1 MIYERLHCTFIGIV
15 ATIVDSIVVAEFAG
29 YWLHRLLHSDRF
41 PALSRPHLIH
51 HFLKYGP
58 QQPMRAAKYC
68 NATDGRFSLH
78 NIGMEW
84 LAPSAIILSCCYGVM
99 VLLSV
104 PPVYVSIALCT
115 LAGWPIFMFSYLH
128 DKMHVKDFWMTKVP
142 LLKGWFLNARRMHD
156 IHHRSVDSRGMMD
169 TNFGIGFYFVD
180 RIFQTSAKRHRPF
193 DWSGYRA
200 AIQRYGFVE
209 AEPLSPGGGPK
220 PLFDKKCVMRGRGR
234 LPD

>member
-15 ATIVDSIVVAEFAG
+15 ATLVDSIAVAEFAG
-29 YWLHRLLHSDRF
+29 YWLHGLLHSDRF

-68 NATDGRFSLH
+68 SATDGRFSLH
-78 NIGMEW
+78 NIGIEW

-104 PPVYVSIALCT
+104 PPVYVSMALCA

-128 DKMHVKDFWMTKVP
+128 DKMHVEDFWMAKVP
-142 LLKGWFLNARRMHD
+142 ILKGWFLHARRMHD
-156 IHHRSVDSRGMMD
+156 IHHRSVDSSGMMD
-169 TNFGIGFYFVD
+169 TNFGIGFYFFD
-180 RIFQTSAKRHRPF
+180 WIFQTSAKRHRPF

-200 AIQRYGFVE
+200 AIRRYGFVE
-209 AEPLSPGGGPK
+209 ADPLSPSGGPK
-220 PLFDKKCVMRGRGR
+220 PLFDKKCVRRGR
-234 LPD
+234 